1 MTAADSTPDLPPPR
15 VLLVDD
21 SEHDRRFFRRTLE
34 RSALSL
40 QITECSTGEQAL
52 RKLEKERFD
61 LLIADLN
68 MPGMDG
74 LQLISEAD
82 DHLDDT
88 AVMIL
93 SGARDFEAARMA
105 VRLHVFDYI
114 LKEPAEALRE
124 TLPQQVS
131 RALDHIRLLRENRRL
146 QRELGLRVAHLE
158 QMQRLLPGALLAIV
172 DHERQV
178 IEINEQARALLDLP
192 PDAPLRGRRIDELLD
207 LLSPGLGERIA
218 GLHKNQQEAHNQY
231 IEVRSRNDEDRLLL
245 LNWTTVNETEE
256 EGRLSDPC
264 CVLSLTDVTPET
276 VKADVKAAGYHGIIG
291 NDPKIEEMCD
301 LIRRVAPL
309 PTSVLITGPTGSG
322 KEVVARAIHAA
333 SNRRSKPFLAVNCTA
348 LSREIL
354 ESELFG
360 HVRGAFTGAVAPRKG
375 RFREADGG
383 TLLLDEIGDT
393 TESFQTKLLR
403 TLESGEIEPVGQ
415 DRPVKVDVRILCATN
430 RDLRELVRQGRFR
443 EDLFYRINVVHVQVP
458 PLAER
463 PGDLPLLVE
472 MYRREFNQR
481 FRKSIRLISQ
491 DAMRVLARHDW
502 PGNVRELRHVLEHAF
517 VVAQGPAI
525 TRADLPPAL
534 TGAASAVPRMRKSEE
549 APPIEG
555 AGRFTAGVSERP
567 TARIGSRAKG
577 DQAEVDRIQEALAEC
592 GGSIGEAAKHL
603 EMHRTTLW
611 RKMRQYGIES

>member
-1 MTAADSTPDLPPPR
+1 MTATESTPENQPAKI
-15 VLLVDD
+15 LLVDD

-34 RSALSL
+34 RSESSF
-40 QITECSTGEQAL
+40 QITECGRGEDAL
-52 RKLEKERFD
+52 ETLEAGHFD
-61 LLIADLN
+61 VLIADLN

-74 LQLISEAD
+74 LQLIDEAREY
-82 DHLDDT
+82 LADT

-93 SGARDFEAARMA
+93 SGARDFEAARKA
-105 VRLHVFDYI
+105 VRLHVFDYV
-114 LKEPAEALRE
+114 LKEPTEALRE
-124 TLPQQVS
+124 TLPQQVF

-146 QRELGLRVAHLE
+146 QRELSLRVAYLE
-158 QMQRLLPGALLAIV
+158 QMQRLLPDALLAIV
-172 DHERQV
+172 DHERRV
-178 IEINEQARALLDLP
+178 IEINEQARTLLDLP
-192 PDAPLRGRRIDELLD
+192 PDAPLRGRKIDELLD
-207 LLSPGLGERIA
+207 TFSPGLGERLVE
-218 GLHKNQQEAHNQY
+218 LHNRKQEAHNQY
-231 IEVRSRNDEDRLLL
+231 VEAPSRNDADRLLL
-245 LNWTTVNETEE
+245 LNWTKV
-256 EGRLSDPC
+256 GGQDDPGHRSDPC
-264 CVLSLTDVTPET
+264 CVLSLTDVTPEP
-276 VKADVKAAGYHGIIG
+276 VKVDTKATGYHGIVG
-291 NDPKIEEMCD
+291 NDPRIEEMCD

-322 KEVVARAIHAA
+322 KEVVARAIHEA
-333 SNRRSKPFLAVNCTA
+333 SDRRSKPFIAVNCTA

-403 TLESGEIEPVGQ
+403 TLEAGKIEPVGQ

-430 RDLRELVRQGRFR
+430 KDLKDLVRQGRFR
-443 EDLFYRINVVHVQVP
+443 EDLFYRINVVQVEVP
-458 PLAER
+458 PLADR
-463 PGDLPLLVE
+463 PGDLPLLIE

-517 VVAQGPAI
+517 VVTDGPTI

-534 TGAASAVPRMRKSEE
+534 TGASSAIPRSRTSARPESVQTGEEKATGTLEHTSTRVP
-549 APPIEG
+549 P
-555 AGRFTAGVSERP
+555 
-567 TARIGSRAKG
+567 RAKS
-577 DQAEVDRIQEALAEC
+577 DQAEIARIQEALAEC
-592 GGSIGEAAKHL
+592 GGSIGGAAKHL